1 MTNKRLNDNDA
12 QAVINTASLLQISEF
27 EVFQLAYQ
35 RWFGHLAQHREMDV
49 LFSRYLIKANVP
61 LWVRA
66 FTRQISQL
74 HAENRLDSRAF
85 GLQPAPL
92 PSQRSMLV
100 GVMAFLLMLL
110 FVALL
115 VYLADKTDPSL
126 AAACRLPPCY

>member
-1 MTNKRLNDNDA
+1 MMNKQFDGNA
-12 QAVINTASLLQISEF
+12 QAVAHTASLLQISEF

-35 RWFGHLAQHREMDV
+35 RWFGRLADHREIDTS
-49 LFSRYLIKANVP
+49 FSRYLIKAHVP

-74 HAENRLDSRAF
+74 QSENCLDGRAF
-85 GLQPAPL
+85 GLQLAP
-92 PSQRSMLV
+92 PSSQRTALG
-100 GVMAFLLMLL
+100 GVMALLIMLI

-126 AAACRLPPCY
+126 TAACRLPPCY

>member
-1 MTNKRLNDNDA
+1 MANKQLNNDA
-12 QAVINTASLLQISEF
+12 QAVINTAALLHISEF

-35 RWFGHLAQHREMDV
+35 SWFGHLAENREIDV

-66 FTRQISQL
+66 FTRQINQL
-74 HAENRLDSRAF
+74 QAENRLDGRTF
-85 GLQPAPL
+85 GLQPAPP
-92 PSQRSMLV
+92 PSQRTALI
-100 GVMAFLLMLL
+100 GVLALLLMLI
-110 FVALL
+110 FVVLL